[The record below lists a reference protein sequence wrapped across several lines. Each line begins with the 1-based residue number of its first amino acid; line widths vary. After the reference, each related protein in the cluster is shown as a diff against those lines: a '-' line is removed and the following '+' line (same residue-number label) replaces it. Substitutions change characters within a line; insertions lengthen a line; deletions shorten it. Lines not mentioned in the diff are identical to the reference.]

1 MALVDFL
8 AVAFCLSVVLII
20 GCGIG
25 SFWIAS
31 LSLFNPKIWLACIC
45 AAPVILIAYILFVVV
60 FILPFTKKIERDETK
75 DI

>member
-31 LSLFNPKIWLACIC
+31 LSLFNPKTWLACIC

-60 FILPFTKKIERDETK
+60 FILPLQEKKERDETK

>member
-1 MALVDFL
+1 MTLIEL
-8 AVAFCLSVVLII
+8 IVASVFLSVVLII

-31 LSLFNPKIWLACIC
+31 LSLFNPQIWLACIC

-60 FILPFTKKIERDETK
+60 FILPLQEKKERDENK